1 MSTDPATNYRF
12 ASLDRFASLE
22 DRTNRLLIAL
32 TTLDAEI
39 NDYQDAT
46 RTVRAAHADVG
57 AAVTAATDVAGH
69 VSTVSTHLLAVAE
82 AISAA
87 SPSELLNRQQVLQTT
102 LSETSA
108 YLRFFAPTL
117 LSAVS
122 DSRTAII
129 ESQAVLLDAM
139 ATSAGGVHDEVIRS
153 EARVLAGQAAVG
165 ENLVRVHSDVRALG
179 AFGSHFIALAASI
192 ATIQGEVHAMVDQN
206 RMLAK
211 DASQANSQSRSATYL
226 GTFVSFL
233 LVALLL
239 IEFLKFLSGK

>member
-1 MSTDPATNYRF
+1 MSTDPATN
-12 ASLDRFASLE
+12 DRFASLE

-32 TTLDAEI
+32 TTLHAEI
-39 NDYQDAT
+39 KDYQDAT

-57 AAVTAATDVAGH
+57 AAVSAATNVAGH

-129 ESQAVLLDAM
+129 ESHAISLESM
-139 ATSAGGVHDEVIRS
+139 ATSAGGFHDEVIRTQ
-153 EARVLAGQAAVG
+153 AKLLAGQATVG
-165 ENLVRVHSDVRALG
+165 EYLAILHSDVRALG
-179 AFGSHFIALAASI
+179 AFGSHLISLAASI

-239 IEFLKFLSGK
+239 IEFLKLLAGK

>member
-1 MSTDPATNYRF
+1 MSTDPATN
-12 ASLDRFASLE
+12 DRFASLE

-39 NDYQDAT
+39 RDYQDAT

-102 LSETSA
+102 ISETSD
-108 YLRFFAPTL
+108 YLRLFAPRLT
-117 LSAVS
+117 SAVS

-129 ESQAVLLDAM
+129 ESHAVSLESM
-139 ATSAGGVHDEVIRS
+139 ATSAGGFHDEVIRTQ
-153 EARVLAGQAAVG
+153 ARLLAGQAPVG
-165 ENLVRVHSDVRALG
+165 EYLGILHTDVRALG

-192 ATIQGEVHAMVDQN
+192 ATIQGEVHAMVDQT

-239 IEFLKFLSGK
+239 IEFLKLLSGK